1 MKIIHFA
8 DLHLGVESYSRL
20 DPATGLPTRF
30 LDFLRTFD
38 ELVDYAIESKADLV
52 LFCGDTYKTRDP
64 TPTQQREFAR
74 RIVRLSEAR
83 IPVFLLVGNH
93 DAPNMSG
100 RATATEIFSTLE
112 VENVH
117 VSSKPEVVRIST
129 PGGVVQVASLPWAR
143 RSALL
148 SKEDT
153 KNLTLEQI
161 NERLQQILTEKVASL
176 AGELDPTLPAVLA
189 AHVWVMGATTG
200 SEKGMTIGQEHMLL
214 PGNIARPE
222 FDYVALGHIHRR
234 QVLGENPPVVYAG
247 SLDRLDFG
255 DEDID
260 KGFYVVEIAPDPVK
274 RRVGYEFHPVKAR
287 KFLTLTIE
295 LKAEDADP
303 TATALRAINEQ
314 KEKVKDAIVRVH
326 ITAPAQIESLLKESD
341 LRDALKEASYFT
353 ITRDILRETRPR
365 LGALMTSQLTHMD
378 ALKAWLEY
386 KKTPPERLKV
396 LMDYGKKM
404 VEEARG

>member
-38 ELVDYAIESKADLV
+38 ELVDYAIESKAGLV

-93 DAPNMSG
+93 DTPNMSG

-153 KNLTLEQI
+153 KSLTLEQI

-234 QVLGENPPVVYAG
+234 HVLRENSPPVVYAG

-274 RRVGYEFHPVKAR
+274 RKVSYEFHPVQAK
-287 KFLTLTIE
+287 KFLTIAIE

-303 TATALRAINEQ
+303 TAAALRTINEQ
-314 KEKVKDAIVRVH
+314 KDKVKDAHR
-326 ITAPAQIESLLKESD
+326 A
-341 LRDALKEASYFT
+341 
-353 ITRDILRETRPR
+353 
-365 LGALMTSQLTHMD
+365 GAHHRTSAD
-378 ALKAWLEY
+378 
-386 KKTPPERLKV
+386 
-396 LMDYGKKM
+396 
-404 VEEARG
+404 